1 MYFLAEILLI
11 LDYDDGWL
19 TRVKISVHSQIWG
32 EVDIPSLKHVL
43 NFLKFPDCD
52 KKNCDC
58 FSQFGFVGTKALQ
71 SSRSER
77 LSGKN

>member
-52 KKNCDC
+52 KKKIVIVFHSLVLWELRHYNP
-58 FSQFGFVGTKALQ
+58 QGQKG
-71 SSRSER
+71 
-77 LSGKN
+77 